1 MIFVPAAIS
10 ALILAAHFLRWGNL
24 LGVAAVLTL
33 TALALFVR
41 RAWSLKLMQGMLLAA
56 PLMWIFM
63 AFRTAQE
70 RMAEGRPFL
79 RAGLIFV
86 FVAVF
91 TAYAAYLL
99 GRPKARERFGR

>member
-1 MIFVPAAIS
+1 MIFIPAALS

-24 LGVAAVLTL
+24 LGVAVVLAL
-33 TALALFVR
+33 TTLALFLR

-63 AFRTAQE
+63 AVRTARE
-70 RMAEGRPFL
+70 RMADGRPFL

-86 FVAVF
+86 FVALF

-99 GRPKARERFGR
+99 GRPQARERFGR